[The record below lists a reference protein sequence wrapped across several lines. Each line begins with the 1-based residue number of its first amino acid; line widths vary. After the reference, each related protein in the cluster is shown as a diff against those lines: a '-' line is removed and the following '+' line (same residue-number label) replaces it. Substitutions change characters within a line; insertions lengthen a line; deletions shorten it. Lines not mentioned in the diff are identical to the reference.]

1 MVARGAEKVQP
12 GRVIAGSFFVAI
24 VVGAALLSLPI
35 ATASGHRAGLLDAVF
50 TSTSAVCVTGL
61 VTVDTGS
68 YWSLFGQYTILGL
81 IQVGGLGIMTLAS
94 LTVVLVSRRL
104 GMRAR
109 MVAQAQTRT
118 LSMADVSRV
127 VRNVTLFTAASELVG
142 AAILTVRFTT
152 AYGMPAGNAFY
163 SGVFHSISAF
173 NNAGFSLNAD
183 SLMPYVGDAW
193 IVLPISAAVI
203 IGGLGFPVVFEV
215 ARSWRTPRAWS
226 VTTKITVA
234 TTATLLVVGTVAL
247 ASVEHRNLATIGA
260 MPSGTAL
267 LASFFSALTPRT
279 AGFNVI
285 DVGAM
290 TPEGLLATDLLMFIG
305 GGSASTAGGI
315 KVTTF
320 GLLAVVVW
328 AEMRGNPTVNVGTR
342 QIPAD
347 NQRQA
352 LAVAVLGVLVAAI
365 ATFALMDMTD
375 FSLDQVFFE
384 TVSALGTVGMST
396 GITPQIPDAG
406 KWLIIVLMY
415 LGRLGPLAL
424 ASALALRQRQ
434 RRYERPTE
442 RITVG

>member
-1 MVARGAEKVQP
+1 M
-12 GRVIAGSFFVAI
+12 IAASFFFAI
-24 VVGAALLSLPI
+24 LIGAALLSLPF
-35 ATASGHRAGLLDAVF
+35 ATVSGRRASILDAVF

-61 VTVDTGS
+61 VTVDTGT
-68 YWSLFGQYTILGL
+68 YWSRFGQLTILGL

-104 GMRAR
+104 GVRAR

-118 LSMADVSRV
+118 LSMADVGRV
-127 VRNVTLFTAASELVG
+127 VRNVTVFTAVSEAVVAVILAIRFAGEYRMSPGASV
-142 AAILTVRFTT
+142 
-152 AYGMPAGNAFY
+152 Y

-183 SLMPYVGDAW
+183 SLMPYAGDAW
-193 IVLPISAAVI
+193 ILLTVSVAVI
-203 IGGLGFPVVFEV
+203 VGGIGFPVVFEV
-215 ARSWRTPRAWS
+215 ARAWRRPRSWS
-226 VTTKITVA
+226 VTTKITMGT
-234 TTATLLVVGTVAL
+234 TTALLLIGTLVI
-247 ASVEHRNLATIGA
+247 ASIEHRNPQTIGP
-260 MPSGTAL
+260 MPSGTAVL
-267 LASFFSALTPRT
+267 VSFFSAMTPRT

-285 DVGAM
+285 DVGSM

-305 GGSASTAGGI
+305 GGSAGTAGGI

-320 GLLAVVVW
+320 GLLAIVVW
-328 AEMRGNPTVNVGTR
+328 AEMRGNPTVNVGLR

-352 LAVAVLGVLVAAI
+352 LSVAVLGALFAAVS
-365 ATFALMDMTD
+365 TFTLMTMTE

-384 TVSALGTVGMST
+384 VMSALGTVGMST
-396 GITPQIPDAG
+396 GITAQIPDAG

-415 LGRLGPLAL
+415 LGRLGPLTL
-424 ASALALRQRQ
+424 ASALALRQRE
-434 RRYERPTE
+434 RRWEPPTE